1 MATADRDEHAG
12 PAQAEIGRQDVRCA
26 SHIVPPV
33 VLSLIQQEVSIASP
47 GLIRGCTASA
57 EALFE
62 ARCGA
67 ILRGFMTTRTAK
79 SALPRQSGRS
89 KSRRAAGGSAREQGL
104 ASPLATALHHQIFL
118 VLRDRILSGMYP
130 TGSLLPSEEKLSRMF
145 RVSRVTLRAAL
156 ATLAGNGLIERR
168 QGIGTFISRHIEPPR
183 IHAPMSDLLAHIADV
198 GRSTQVKLLEL
209 GSVRG
214 PLHVRSLFNCEA
226 DQIFQRAVR
235 LRSAHNLPIFYV
247 VTYVPGDI
255 ARRFTRREMRG
266 PSLYQLLRG
275 EGFNFK
281 AGKQIVSAALAD
293 PTVAAA
299 LDVEVGAPLL
309 QIRRIHFDE
318 RMQPFEYMEMLAS
331 PALFELQ
338 MTLGSEDFPV

>member
-1 MATADRDEHAG
+1 
-12 PAQAEIGRQDVRCA
+12 
-26 SHIVPPV
+26 
-33 VLSLIQQEVSIASP
+33 
-47 GLIRGCTASA
+47 
-57 EALFE
+57 LFN

-67 ILRGFMTTRTAK
+67 ILPGFMTPRTAK
-79 SALPRQSGRS
+79 SALPRQSARFKS
-89 KSRRAAGGSAREQGL
+89 KGPGGNAHEQGL

-130 TGSLLPSEEKLSRMF
+130 SGSPLPSEEKLSRMF

-156 ATLAGNGLIERR
+156 TTLAGNGLIERR
-168 QGIGTFISRHIEPPR
+168 QGIGTFISNHIDPPR
-183 IHAPMSDLLAHIADV
+183 IHAPMSDLQAHIADV

-214 PLHVRSLFNCEA
+214 PLHVRSLFNSEA

-235 LRSAHNLPIFYV
+235 LRSAHNLPTFYV

-255 ARRFTRREMRG
+255 ARRFTRREMSG

-275 EGFNFK
+275 EGFTFK

-293 PTVAAA
+293 PTVAAV

-318 RMQPFEYMEMLAS
+318 NMQPFEYMEMLAS
-331 PALFELQ
+331 PARFELQ

>member
-1 MATADRDEHAG
+1 
-12 PAQAEIGRQDVRCA
+12 
-26 SHIVPPV
+26 
-33 VLSLIQQEVSIASP
+33 
-47 GLIRGCTASA
+47 
-57 EALFE
+57 
-62 ARCGA
+62 
-67 ILRGFMTTRTAK
+67 MTPRTAK
-79 SALPRQSGRS
+79 SALPRQSARF
-89 KSRRAAGGSAREQGL
+89 KSRGAARGGAHEQGL

-130 TGSLLPSEEKLSRMF
+130 SGSLLPSEEKLSQMF

-156 ATLAGNGLIERR
+156 TTLAGNGLIERR
-168 QGIGTFISRHIEPPR
+168 QGIGTFISSHIDPPR
-183 IHAPMSDLLAHIADV
+183 IHAPMSDLQAHIADV

-209 GSVRG
+209 GLVRG
-214 PLHVRSLFNCEA
+214 PLHVRSLFNSVT

-235 LRSAHNLPIFYV
+235 LRSAHNLPTFYV

-255 ARRFTRREMRG
+255 ARRFTRREMSG

-275 EGFNFK
+275 EGFTFK
-281 AGKQIVSAALAD
+281 AGKQTVSAALAD

-318 RMQPFEYMEMLAS
+318 KMQPFEYMEILAS
-331 PALFELQ
+331 PARFELQ